1 MLSIQ
6 LRRLPI
12 RSRSPMVGA
21 AHPRAAGTAS

>member
-1 MLSIQ
+1 MGEMLSIR

-21 AHPRAAGTAS
+21 ASSCT